1 MMNLLKVSHKL
12 ALGFAAILVLTVA
25 VALIG
30 SFGMDALISRSD
42 KAQDAS
48 MLLDEA
54 NRIRFAQVSF
64 ETRGDPQ
71 YVEMGEQAVART
83 GQLGQG
89 QQAEFGDPPE
99 RQRLDASASEA
110 QRYQQHFRQLAAL
123 WALRVKARSGGVEA
137 GNTSDALIAE
147 LERRWAGT
155 PDDPVMHES
164 PRTATI

>member
-71 YVEMGEQAVART
+71 YVEMVEQAMARIV
-83 GQLGQG
+83 QLVQE
-89 QQAEFGDPPE
+89 QKADFIDPQDL
-99 RQRLDASASEA
+99 QRLDAIASEA
-110 QRYQQHFRQLAAL
+110 QRYQQHFRELAAL
-123 WALRVKARSGGVEA
+123 WALKVKTRSGWVEA
-137 GNTSDALIAE
+137 RQHLGCADRGIGKTLGGYAGRSGDA
-147 LERRWAGT
+147 
-155 PDDPVMHES
+155 
-164 PRTATI
+164 

>member
-1 MMNLLKVSHKL
+1 MNHLKVSHKL

-48 MLLDEA
+48 TLLDEA

-71 YVEMGEQAVART
+71 YVEMVEQAVARIV
-83 GQLGQG
+83 QLVQE
-89 QQAEFGDPPE
+89 QKADFIDPQDL
-99 RQRLDASASEA
+99 QRLD
-110 QRYQQHFRQLAAL
+110 
-123 WALRVKARSGGVEA
+123 
-137 GNTSDALIAE
+137 
-147 LERRWAGT
+147 
-155 PDDPVMHES
+155 
-164 PRTATI
+164 

>member
-71 YVEMGEQAVART
+71 YVEMVEQAVARIV
-83 GQLGQG
+83 QLVQE
-89 QQAEFGDPPE
+89 QRADFIDPQDL
-99 RQRLDASASEA
+99 QRLDAIASEA
-110 QRYQQHFRQLAAL
+110 
-123 WALRVKARSGGVEA
+123 
-137 GNTSDALIAE
+137 
-147 LERRWAGT
+147 
-155 PDDPVMHES
+155 
-164 PRTATI
+164 TATFRRSSKNGAERFQWSCRMQMPQAGCF

>member
-54 NRIRFAQVSF
+54 NRIRLAQVSLD
-64 ETRGDPQ
+64 TRGDPP
-71 YVEMGEQAVART
+71 YVEMVEQAVARIV
-83 GQLGQG
+83 QLAQE
-89 QQAEFGDPPE
+89 QKAALRDP
-99 RQRLDASASEA
+99 RDVQRLDAIAGEA
-110 QRYQQHFRQLAAL
+110 QRYQQQFRELAAL
-123 WALRVKARSGGVEA
+123 WALKVRTRSGWVEA
-137 GNTSDALIAE
+137 GNPSDALSAE
-147 LERRWAGT
+147 VE
-155 PDDPVMHES
+155 
-164 PRTATI
+164 

>member
-12 ALGFAAILVLTVA
+12 AMGFAAILVLTVA

-71 YVEMGEQAVART
+71 YVEMVEQAVARIV
-83 GQLGQG
+83 QLVQE
-89 QQAEFGDPPE
+89 QKADFIDPQDL
-99 RQRLDASASEA
+99 QRLDAIASEA
-110 QRYQQHFRQLAAL
+110 QRYQQHFR
-123 WALRVKARSGGVEA
+123 
-137 GNTSDALIAE
+137 
-147 LERRWAGT
+147 
-155 PDDPVMHES
+155 
-164 PRTATI
+164 

>member
-1 MMNLLKVSHKL
+1 MNLLKVSHKL

-71 YVEMGEQAVART
+71 YVEMVEQAVARIV
-83 GQLGQG
+83 QLVQE
-89 QQAEFGDPPE
+89 QKADFIDPQDL
-99 RQRLDASASEA
+99 QRLDAIASEA
-110 QRYQQHFRQLAAL
+110 QRYSSTSGSWR
-123 WALRVKARSGGVEA
+123 RCGRS
-137 GNTSDALIAE
+137 
-147 LERRWAGT
+147 R
-155 PDDPVMHES
+155 
-164 PRTATI
+164 